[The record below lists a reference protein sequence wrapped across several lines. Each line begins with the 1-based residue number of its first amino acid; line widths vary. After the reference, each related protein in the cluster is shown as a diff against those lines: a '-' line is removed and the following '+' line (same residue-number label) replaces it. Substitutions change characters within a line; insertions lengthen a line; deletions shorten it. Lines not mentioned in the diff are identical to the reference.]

1 MKNFFRKIGKILD
14 GWPTLILS
22 LLGYLMIFLVISKFP
37 MTVMGFFAFI
47 LIFIF
52 FGILLVTFNSISGY
66 IANNIFKN
74 AIIYIGAFIFAI
86 LVFLFWYLNASYS
99 THLLP

>member
-1 MKNFFRKIGKILD
+1 MKNFFRKIGETLH

-37 MTVMGFFAFI
+37 RIVIGFFAFI
-47 LIFIF
+47 LLFIF

-66 IANNIFKN
+66 IGDNKFKN
-74 AIIYIGAFIFAI
+74 AILYIGAAIFAI
-86 LVFLFWYLNASYS
+86 LTFLFWYLNATYN

>member
-1 MKNFFRKIGKILD
+1 MKNFFMKIGNTLH

-22 LLGYLMIFLVISKFP
+22 FLGYLMIFLVIRKFP
-37 MTVMGFFAFI
+37 TIVIGFFAFI
-47 LIFIF
+47 LLFIF

-66 IANNIFKN
+66 IGDNRFKN
-74 AIIYIGAFIFAI
+74 IILYIGAFIFTI
-86 LVFLFWYLNASYS
+86 LTFLFWYLNASYN

>member
-1 MKNFFRKIGKILD
+1 MKNFFKKIGEILD

-37 MTVMGFFAFI
+37 MTVIGFFAFI

-66 IANNIFKN
+66 ITNNIFKN

-86 LVFLFWYLNASYS
+86 LVFLFWYLNASHS